1 MVICTQRKMPPLL
14 KATQGYSKYAL
25 LICSL
30 DVQAS
35 QTLAHKLH
43 CIPTSYEILL
53 SSFSIKT
60 HCPLFQDSKILLG
73 IHPYNTKVL
82 RINRLS
88 YITSSLSVCI

>member
-43 CIPTSYEILL
+43 RIPTS
-53 SSFSIKT
+53 SIKT
-60 HCPLFQDSKILLG
+60 HCPLFQYSKIFLG